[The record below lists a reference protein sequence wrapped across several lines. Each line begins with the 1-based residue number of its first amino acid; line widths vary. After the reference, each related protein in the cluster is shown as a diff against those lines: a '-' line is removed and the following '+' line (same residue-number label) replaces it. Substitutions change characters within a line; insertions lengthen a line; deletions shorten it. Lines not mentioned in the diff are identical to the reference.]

1 MTSAIAPRMGTPNGT
16 TRLQAS
22 TALCPQLARAD
33 IRPKGWNSGYDPNRT
48 LAGSKC
54 RTAARLCCSP
64 ICYAL
69 TLGLGA
75 ADAIYSIE
83 ATRVHHASR
92 RRGSDVAACGAGAAV
107 GDAGDRGVV
116 RSVGSEVDWPD
127 GWVPPWSWRNR
138 LCRRP

>member
-22 TALCPQLARAD
+22 TALCPQLAKAD

-48 LAGSKC
+48 WAGSKC

-75 ADAIYSIE
+75 ADAIYAIE
-83 ATRVHHASR
+83 AARIRHAAR
-92 RRGSDVAACGAGAAV
+92 WRCYGVAARRAGAAA
-107 GDAGDRGVV
+107 GDAGDRVSQQQFVFMG
-116 RSVGSEVDWPD
+116 
-127 GWVPPWSWRNR
+127 
-138 LCRRP
+138 